1 MVIEMKGKYYT
12 MKDVQ
17 KMIVI
22 QSVIDKKRTGKEA
35 SEVLNISERQIWR
48 LVKKAKDKGVDNLTH
63 GNCNRVP
70 KNKIS
75 DDIIN
80 KVVELKKSHNYEDA
94 NFRHFTELLNER
106 ENIKISYS
114 TVYNILKKHGFV
126 SKNKHRDRIIHRR
139 RKRKEHEGDLVQVDG
154 TPFAWFGDNK
164 MYSIHGFIDDA
175 TGKIL
180 GLYMMKNECL
190 LGYLETLRYM
200 LKHYGIP
207 KILYPDK
214 YSVFFPTSK
223 QKISIEEELE
233 GKKNPTT
240 QFMNIVSTLGIN
252 MFPAST
258 SQAKGRI
265 ERLWKTL
272 QDRLITEFRINN
284 ITTPEQ
290 ANEFFTKFIPKYN
303 KKFAVKPASNISH
316 FSKVPDYINLD
327 LLLCAKLQRVIDNS
341 GSFTIN
347 GQRFQIINN
356 KILPN
361 VKVDIYISKK
371 RDITVIHN
379 NIEYK
384 VICGLDVPSK
394 YSTLTAKQLYKENN
408 TKVVEFATNM
418 LTYDSKINEPLL
430 TSS

>member
-1 MVIEMKGKYYT
+1 MKGKYYT

-35 SEVLNISERQIWR
+35 SEVLKVSERQVWR
-48 LVKKAKDKGVDNLTH
+48 LVKKAKDKGIDELKH
-63 GNCNRVP
+63 GNCNRIP
-70 KNKIS
+70 KNKVPEEIV
-75 DDIIN
+75 N
-80 KVVELKKSHNYEDA
+80 KVVELKKSHDYELA
-94 NFRHFTELLNER
+94 NFKHFTELLEER
-106 ENIKISYS
+106 ENIKLSYS
-114 TVYNILKKHGFV
+114 TVYNILKNHGFA
-126 SKNKHRDRIIHRR
+126 SKNEHKDRIVHRR
-139 RKRKEHEGDLVQVDG
+139 RKRKEHEGELVQADG
-154 TPFAWFGDNK
+154 TPFDWFENGE
-164 MYSIHGFIDDA
+164 MYSVHGFIDDA
-175 TGKIL
+175 TGKVL

-200 LKHYGIP
+200 LKHFGIP
-207 KILYPDK
+207 NNLYPDK

-223 QKISIEEELE
+223 QKITVEEELE

-240 QFMNIVSTLGIN
+240 QFMNIASTLGIN

-284 ITTPEQ
+284 ITTPEE
-290 ANEFFTKFIPKYN
+290 ANKFFEKFIPKYN
-303 KKFAVKPASNISH
+303 KKFAVAPVSDISY
-316 FSKVPDYINLD
+316 FSEVPDYINLD
-327 LLLCAKLQRVIDNS
+327 LLLSAKLQRVIDNA

-347 GQRFQIINN
+347 NQRFQIINN

-361 VKVDIYISKK
+361 VKVDIYINKK
-371 RDITVIHN
+371 KGIIVIHDN
-379 NIEYK
+379 VEYK
-384 VICGLDVPSK
+384 VICGSDVPSK
-394 YSTLTAKQLYKENN
+394 YSTHTAVQLYKENN
-408 TKVVEFATNM
+408 AKVVEFASNM
-418 LTYDSKINEPLL
+418 LTYDNKVNEPLL

>member
-1 MVIEMKGKYYT
+1 MKGKYYT
-12 MKDVQ
+12 MKDAQ

-63 GNCNRVP
+63 GNYNRIP

-75 DDIIN
+75 DDITN

-94 NFRHFTELLNER
+94 NFIHFTELLNER
-106 ENIKISYS
+106 ENIKLSYS
-114 TVYNILKKHGFV
+114 TVYNILKKNGFI
-126 SKNKHRDRIIHRR
+126 SKNKHKDRIIHRR

-154 TPFAWFGDNK
+154 TPFAWFEDGK

-180 GLYMMKNECL
+180 GLYMMENECL

-200 LKHYGIP
+200 LKHFGIP
-207 KILYPDK
+207 KTLYPDK
-214 YSVFFPTSK
+214 YSVFFPTNK
-223 QKISIEEELE
+223 QKLSIEEELE
-233 GKKNPTT
+233 GKKKPTT
-240 QFMNIVSTLGIN
+240 QFMNIISTLGIN

-303 KKFAVKPASNISH
+303 KKFAVEPANNISH

-347 GQRFQIINN
+347 SQRFQIINN

-371 RDITVIHN
+371 RGITVIHDN
-379 NIEYK
+379 VEYK

-408 TKVVEFATNM
+408 DKVVEFATNM

>member
-1 MVIEMKGKYYT
+1 MKGKYYT

-22 QSVIDKKRTGKEA
+22 QSVIDKKRTGKDA
-35 SEVLNISERQIWR
+35 SEVLNISERQVWR
-48 LVKKAKDKGVDNLTH
+48 LVKKAKEKGIDELTH
-63 GNCNRVP
+63 GNCNRVA
-70 KNKIS
+70 KNKTPDEIV
-75 DDIIN
+75 N
-80 KVVELKKSHNYEDA
+80 KVVELKKSHNYENA
-94 NFRHFTELLNER
+94 NFRHFTELLAER
-106 ENIKISYS
+106 ENIKLSYS
-114 TVYNILKKHGFV
+114 TVYNIMKQHGFV
-126 SKNKHRDRIIHRR
+126 SKNKHKDKIVHRR
-139 RKRKEHEGDLVQVDG
+139 RRRKEHEGELVQADG
-154 TPFAWFGDNK
+154 TPYAWFEDGK

-175 TGKIL
+175 TGKVL

-190 LGYLETLRYM
+190 LGYLEALRYM
-200 LKHYGIP
+200 LKHFGIP
-207 KILYPDK
+207 KNLYPDK
-214 YSVFFPTSK
+214 YSVFFPTAK
-223 QKISIEEELE
+223 QKVSIEEQLE
-233 GKKNPTT
+233 GKKIPTT

-303 KKFAVKPASNISH
+303 QKFAVEAANEVSH

-327 LLLCAKLQRVIDNS
+327 LLLSIKLQRVIDNA

-347 GQRFQIINN
+347 GQKFQIINN

-371 RDITVIHN
+371 RGITVIHDN
-379 NIEYK
+379 SEYK
-384 VICGLDVPSK
+384 VICGSDVPNK
-394 YSTLTAKQLYKENN
+394 YSSITASQLYKENN
-408 TKVVEFATNM
+408 AKIVDFAMRM
-418 LTYDSKINEPLL
+418 LAYDSKVNEPILI
-430 TSS
+430 SS

>member
-1 MVIEMKGKYYT
+1 MNDI
-12 MKDVQ
+12 Q

-48 LVKKAKDKGVDNLTH
+48 LVKKAKEGGIDKLKH
-63 GNCNRVP
+63 GNCKRIP
-70 KNKIS
+70 KNKIPE
-75 DDIIN
+75 DIVN
-80 KVVELKKSHNYEDA
+80 KVVELKKSYNYEDA
-94 NFRHFTELLNER
+94 NFRHFTELLEEN
-106 ENIKISYS
+106 ENIKLSYS
-114 TVYNILKKHGFV
+114 TVYNILRNHGFV
-126 SKNKHRDRIIHRR
+126 SKNKHKDRIVHRR
-139 RKRKEHEGDLVQVDG
+139 RKRKEHEGELVQVDG
-154 TPFAWFGDNK
+154 TPYEWFGDNK

-180 GLYMMKNECL
+180 GLYMMENECL

-200 LKHYGIP
+200 LEHFGIP
-207 KILYPDK
+207 KTLYPDK
-214 YSVFFPTSK
+214 YSVFFPTIK
-223 QKISIEEELE
+223 QKVSLEEQLE
-233 GKKNPTT
+233 GKKTPTT
-240 QFMNIVSTLGIN
+240 QFMNIISTLGIK

-290 ANEFFTKFIPKYN
+290 ANLFFNKYIPKYN
-303 KKFAVKPASNISH
+303 KKFAVEPKSNISN
-316 FSKVPDYINLD
+316 FIKVPDYINLD

-341 GSFTIN
+341 GTFTIK
-347 GQRFQIINN
+347 GQKFQIINN

-371 RDITVIHN
+371 RGIIVIHDN
-379 NIEYK
+379 VEYK
-384 VICGLDVPSK
+384 VICGLDVPSR
-394 YSTLTAKQLYKENN
+394 YSTKTAIQLYKENN
-408 TKVVEFATNM
+408 AKVVEFATNM

-430 TSS
+430 MSS